1 MSFMFR
7 SVPRIVCE
15 AGGIA
20 KCGPLMKELGASRV
34 TIICDPGIVALG
46 FADLAKKSLEAVDI
60 AVQIFSDVAADPPQ
74 KIVQQAIDGA
84 RDWNA
89 DGVIGLGGGSSLD
102 SAKLVA
108 LLAKS
113 DQSIEEIYGVDKAT
127 GDRLPLIQIPTTAGT
142 GSEVT
147 WVSVITDNDNLKQV
161 VYTPQLM
168 PDIALLDAELTYGLP
183 QKVTAATGLD
193 AMVHAIEGYTSRT
206 RKNPIADGMAVT
218 ALSLLGKNLMK
229 VIENP
234 GDKDARAAMLQGSL
248 IAGMAF
254 ANASVAAIH
263 GLAYPLGARFHI
275 PHGHANAL
283 VMAQVLRFNLPKATK
298 LYAELAPCL
307 LGDAEFAS
315 DEEAADAFVRRIED
329 MVQASGL
336 EIRLRDLG
344 VTEDSLPEMA
354 EEVFTKIYR
363 LIESNPRD
371 MTASDIEAIYRQVY

>member
-20 KCGPLMKELGASRV
+20 KAGPLMKELGATRV

-46 FADLAKKSLEAVDI
+46 FADQAQQSLESVGI
-60 AVQIFSDVAADPPQ
+60 AVQVFSDVAADPPQ
-74 KIVQQAIDGA
+74 HIVQQAIDGA
-84 RDWNA
+84 KDWKA

-108 LLAKS
+108 LLANS
-113 DQSIEEIYGVDKAT
+113 DQTIEEIYGIDKAT

-147 WVSVITDNDNLKQV
+147 WVSVITDPDHLKQV

-234 GDKDARAAMLQGSL
+234 GDKDARSAMLQGSL

-283 VMAQVLRFNLPKATK
+283 VMAQVLRFNLPAAGK

-307 LGDAEFAS
+307 IADTDFAS
-315 DEEAADAFVRRIED
+315 DDEAAEAFVRRIEE
-329 MVQASGL
+329 MVPASGL
-336 EIRLRDLG
+336 ETRLRDLG
-344 VTEDSLPEMA
+344 VTEESLPEMA

-371 MTASDIEAIYRQVY
+371 MTTKDIEAIYREVY

>member
-20 KCGPLMKELGASRV
+20 RAGLLMKELGATRV

-46 FADLAKKSLEAVDI
+46 FADQAQQSLESVGI
-60 AVQIFSDVAADPPQ
+60 AVQVFSDVAADPPQ
-74 KIVQQAIDGA
+74 HIVQQAIDGA
-84 RDWNA
+84 KDWKA

-108 LLAKS
+108 LLANS
-113 DQSIEEIYGVDKAT
+113 DQTIEEIYGIDKAT

-147 WVSVITDNDNLKQV
+147 WVAVITDPDHLKQV

-206 RKNPIADGMAVT
+206 RKNPIADGMAIT

-234 GDKDARAAMLQGSL
+234 GDQDARSAMLQGSL

-283 VMAQVLRFNLPKATK
+283 VMAQVLRFNLPAAGK

-307 LGDAEFAS
+307 IEDADFAS
-315 DEEAADAFVRRIED
+315 DDEAAEAFVRRIEE
-329 MVQASGL
+329 MVPASGL
-336 EIRLRDLG
+336 ETRLRDLG

-371 MTASDIEAIYRQVY
+371 MTTKDIEAIYREVY

>member
-20 KCGPLMKELGASRV
+20 RTGTLMKELGATRV
-34 TIICDPGIVALG
+34 TVVCDPGIVTLG
-46 FADLAKKSLEAVDI
+46 FADQVQKSLEAAGI
-60 AVQIFSDVAADPPQ
+60 AVQIFSDVKADPPQ
-74 KIVQQAIDGA
+74 NIVQQAIDGA
-84 RDWNA
+84 KEWQA
-89 DGVIGLGGGSSLD
+89 DGVVGIGGGSSLD

-108 LLAKS
+108 LLANS
-113 DQSIEEIYGVDKAT
+113 DQTIEGIYGIDKAT

-147 WVSVITDNDNLKQV
+147 WVSVITDNNNLKQV

-234 GDKDARAAMLQGSL
+234 GDKEARSAMLQGSL

-254 ANASVAAIH
+254 ANASVAAVH

-283 VMAQVLRFNLPKATK
+283 VMAQVLRFNLPAASK

-307 LGDAEFAS
+307 IEDADFSS
-315 DEEAADAFVRRIED
+315 DEDAAEAFVRRIEA
-329 MVQASGL
+329 MVLASGL
-336 EIRLRDLG
+336 ETRLHELG
-344 VTEDSLPEMA
+344 ITEDSLPEMA
-354 EEVFTKIYR
+354 EEVFTKIHR

-371 MTASDIEAIYRQVY
+371 MTTNDIEAIYRSVF

>member
-20 KCGPLMKELGASRV
+20 KTGPLMKELGASRV
-34 TIICDPGIVALG
+34 SIICDPGIVALG
-46 FADLAKKSLEAVDI
+46 FADQAQKSLEAVGI
-60 AVQIFSDVAADPPQ
+60 AVQVFSDVAADPPQ
-74 KIVQQAIDGA
+74 HIVQHAIDGA
-84 RDWNA
+84 KDWNA

-108 LLAKS
+108 LLANS
-113 DQSIEEIYGVDKAT
+113 DQTIEDIYGIDKAT

-147 WVSVITDNDNLKQV
+147 WVSVITDPDNLKQV

-234 GDKDARAAMLQGSL
+234 GDKDARSAMLQGSL

-283 VMAQVLRFNLPKATK
+283 VMAQVLRFNLPAAGK
-298 LYAELAPCL
+298 LYAELAPCMI
-307 LGDAEFAS
+307 DNADFAT
-315 DEEAADAFVRRIED
+315 DEEAAEAFVKRIEE
-329 MVQASGL
+329 MVPASGL
-336 EIRLRDLG
+336 ETRLRDLG

-371 MTASDIEAIYRQVY
+371 MTASDIEAIYRVVY

>member
-1 MSFMFR
+1 M
-7 SVPRIVCE
+7 
-15 AGGIA
+15 
-20 KCGPLMKELGASRV
+20 
-34 TIICDPGIVALG
+34 
-46 FADLAKKSLEAVDI
+46 
-60 AVQIFSDVAADPPQ
+60 
-74 KIVQQAIDGA
+74 
-84 RDWNA
+84 
-89 DGVIGLGGGSSLD
+89 
-102 SAKLVA
+102 
-108 LLAKS
+108 
-113 DQSIEEIYGVDKAT
+113 
-127 GDRLPLIQIPTTAGT
+127 PLIQIPTTAGT

-147 WVSVITDNDNLKQV
+147 WVSVITDPDNLKQV

-168 PDIALLDAELTYGLP
+168 PDIALLDPELTYGLP

-234 GDKDARAAMLQGSL
+234 SDKDARSAMLQGSL

-283 VMAQVLRFNLPKATK
+283 VMAQVLRFNLPAAGK
-298 LYAELAPCL
+298 LYAELAPCIL
-307 LGDAEFAS
+307 DQTDFKS
-315 DEEAADAFVRRIED
+315 DEEAAEKFVQRIEE
-329 MVQASGL
+329 MVPASGL
-336 EIRLRDLG
+336 ETRLRDLG
-344 VTEDSLPEMA
+344 VTKDALPEMA
-354 EEVFTKIYR
+354 DEVFTKIYR

-371 MTASDIEAIYRQVY
+371 MTASEIEAIYRQVY

>member
-15 AGGIA
+15 AGGIV
-20 KCGPLMKELGASRV
+20 KTGPLMKELGATRV

-46 FADLAKKSLEAVDI
+46 FADQAQKSLEAVGI
-60 AVQIFSDVAADPPQ
+60 AVQVFSDVAADPPQ
-74 KIVQQAIDGA
+74 HIVQRAIDGA
-84 RDWNA
+84 KDWKA

-108 LLAKS
+108 LLANS
-113 DQSIEEIYGVDKAT
+113 EQTIEDIYGIDKAT
-127 GDRLPLIQIPTTAGT
+127 GNRLPLIQIPTTAGT

-147 WVSVITDNDNLKQV
+147 WVSVITDPDNLKQV

-234 GDKDARAAMLQGSL
+234 GDKDARSAMLQGSL

-283 VMAQVLRFNLPKATK
+283 VMAQVLRFNLPSAGK

-307 LGDAEFAS
+307 IENADFATE
-315 DEEAADAFVRRIED
+315 EEAAEAFVKRIEE
-329 MVQASGL
+329 MVPASGL
-336 EIRLRDLG
+336 ETRLRDLG

-354 EEVFTKIYR
+354 EEVFSNIYR

-371 MTASDIEAIYRQVY
+371 MTASDIEAIYREVY

>member
-15 AGGIA
+15 AGGIVKA
-20 KCGPLMKELGASRV
+20 GPLMTELGATRV

-46 FADLAKKSLEAVDI
+46 FADQAQKSLESVGI
-60 AVQIFSDVAADPPQ
+60 AVQVFSDVAADPPQ
-74 KIVQQAIDGA
+74 HIVQKAIDGA
-84 RDWNA
+84 KEWKA

-108 LLAKS
+108 LLANS
-113 DQSIEEIYGVDKAT
+113 DQTIKEIYGIDKAM

-147 WVSVITDNDNLKQV
+147 WVSVITDPDNLKQV

-234 GDKDARAAMLQGSL
+234 GDKDARSAMLQGSL

-283 VMAQVLRFNLPKATK
+283 VMAQVLRFNLPAART

-307 LGDAEFAS
+307 IEDADFAS
-315 DEEAADAFVRRIED
+315 DDEAAEAFVRRIEE
-329 MVQASGL
+329 MVPASGL
-336 EIRLRDLG
+336 ETRLRDLG
-344 VTEDSLPEMA
+344 VTEDTLPEMA
-354 EEVFTKIYR
+354 EEVFSKIYR
-363 LIESNPRD
+363 LIESNPCD
-371 MTASDIEAIYRQVY
+371 MTTKDIEAIYREVY

>member
-7 SVPRIVCE
+7 SVPRIICK
-15 AGGIA
+15 AGGII
-20 KCGPLMKELGASRV
+20 KTGPLMKELGATRV
-34 TIICDPGIVALG
+34 TIVCDPGIVALG
-46 FADLAKKSLEAVDI
+46 FADQVQKSLESVGI
-60 AVQIFSDVAADPPQ
+60 AVQIFSEVAADPPQ
-74 KIVQQAIDGA
+74 HIVQKAIDGA
-84 RDWNA
+84 KDWKA

-108 LLAKS
+108 LLINS
-113 DQSIEEIYGVDKAT
+113 DQTINEIYGIDKAV

-147 WVSVITDNDNLKQV
+147 WVSVITDPDNLKQV

-168 PDIALLDAELTYGLP
+168 PDIALLDPELTYGLP

-234 GDKDARAAMLQGSL
+234 SDKDARSAMLQGSL

-283 VMAQVLRFNLPKATK
+283 VMAQVLRFNLPAAGK
-298 LYAELAPCL
+298 LYAELAPCIL
-307 LGDAEFAS
+307 DQTDFKS
-315 DEEAADAFVRRIED
+315 DEEAAEKFVQRIEE
-329 MVQASGL
+329 MVPASGL
-336 EIRLRDLG
+336 ETRLRDLG
-344 VTEDSLPEMA
+344 VTKDALPEMA
-354 EEVFTKIYR
+354 DEVFTKIYR

-371 MTASDIEAIYRQVY
+371 MTASEIEAIYRQVY

>member
-20 KCGPLMKELGASRV
+20 KAGLLMKELGATRV
-34 TIICDPGIVALG
+34 TIICDPGIIALG
-46 FADLAKKSLEAVDI
+46 FADQALQSLESVGI
-60 AVQIFSDVAADPPQ
+60 AVQVFSDVAADPPQ
-74 KIVQQAIDGA
+74 HIVQQAIDGA
-84 RDWNA
+84 KDWKA

-108 LLAKS
+108 LLANS
-113 DQSIEEIYGVDKAT
+113 DQTIEEIYGIDKAT

-147 WVSVITDNDNLKQV
+147 WVSVITDPDHLKQV

-234 GDKDARAAMLQGSL
+234 GDQDARSAMLQGSL

-263 GLAYPLGARFHI
+263 GLAYPLGGRFHI

-283 VMAQVLRFNLPKATK
+283 VMAQVLRFNLPAAGK

-307 LGDAEFAS
+307 IEDADFAS
-315 DEEAADAFVRRIED
+315 DDEAAEAFVRRIEE
-329 MVQASGL
+329 MVPASGL
-336 EIRLRDLG
+336 ETRLRDLG

-371 MTASDIEAIYRQVY
+371 MTTKDIEAIYREVY

>member
-15 AGGIA
+15 AGSIA
-20 KCGPLMKELGASRV
+20 KAGPLMQELGATRV

-46 FADLAKKSLEAVDI
+46 FADQVQKSLESVGI
-60 AVQIFSDVAADPPQ
+60 AVQVFSDVAADPPQ
-74 KIVQQAIDGA
+74 HIVQQAIDGA
-84 RDWNA
+84 KDWQA

-108 LLAKS
+108 LLANS
-113 DQSIEEIYGVDKAT
+113 DQTIEEIYGIDKAR

-147 WVSVITDNDNLKQV
+147 WVSVITDPDNLKQV

-234 GDKDARAAMLQGSL
+234 GDKDARSAMLQGSL

-283 VMAQVLRFNLPKATK
+283 VMAQVLRFNLPATKK

-307 LGDAEFAS
+307 IEDADFAS
-315 DEEAADAFVRRIED
+315 EDAAAEAFVQRIEE
-329 MVQASGL
+329 MVPASGL
-336 EIRLRDLG
+336 ETRLRDLG

-354 EEVFTKIYR
+354 EEVFSKIYR

-371 MTASDIEAIYRQVY
+371 MTAKDIEAIYRQVY

>member
-15 AGGIA
+15 AGGIVKA
-20 KCGPLMKELGASRV
+20 GPLMQELGATRV

-46 FADLAKKSLEAVDI
+46 FADQAQKSLESVGI
-60 AVQIFSDVAADPPQ
+60 AVQVFSDVAADPPQ
-74 KIVQQAIDGA
+74 HIVQQALDEA
-84 RDWNA
+84 KDWQA

-108 LLAKS
+108 LLANS
-113 DQSIEEIYGVDKAT
+113 DQTIEEIYGIDKAR

-147 WVSVITDNDNLKQV
+147 WVSVITDPDNLKQV

-234 GDKDARAAMLQGSL
+234 GDKDARSAMLQGSL

-283 VMAQVLRFNLPKATK
+283 VMAQVLRFNLPAAKK
-298 LYAELAPCL
+298 LYAELVPCL
-307 LGDAEFAS
+307 IEDADFAS
-315 DEEAADAFVRRIED
+315 EDAAAEAFVQRIEE
-329 MVQASGL
+329 MVPASGL
-336 EIRLRDLG
+336 ETRLRDLG

-371 MTASDIEAIYRQVY
+371 MTAKDIEAIYRQVY

>member
-15 AGGIA
+15 AGSIV
-20 KCGPLMKELGASRV
+20 KTGPLMKELGATRV

-46 FADLAKKSLEAVDI
+46 FADQAQKSLESVGI
-60 AVQIFSDVAADPPQ
+60 AVQVFSDVAADPPQ
-74 KIVQQAIDGA
+74 HIVQKAIDGA
-84 RDWNA
+84 KDWKA

-108 LLAKS
+108 LLANS
-113 DQSIEEIYGVDKAT
+113 DQTIEDIYGIDKAT

-147 WVSVITDNDNLKQV
+147 WVSVITDPDNLKQV

-234 GDKDARAAMLQGSL
+234 GDKDARSAMLQGSL

-283 VMAQVLRFNLPKATK
+283 VMAQVLRFNLPAART

-307 LGDAEFAS
+307 IEDADFAS
-315 DEEAADAFVRRIED
+315 DDEAAEAFVRRIEE
-329 MVQASGL
+329 MVPASGL
-336 EIRLRDLG
+336 ETRLRDLG

-354 EEVFTKIYR
+354 GEVFTKIYR

-371 MTASDIEAIYRQVY
+371 MTAKDIEAIYREVY

>member
-15 AGGIA
+15 AGGIVKA
-20 KCGPLMKELGASRV
+20 GPLMKELGATRV

-46 FADLAKKSLEAVDI
+46 FADQARKSLESVGI
-60 AVQIFSDVAADPPQ
+60 AVQMFSDVAADPPQ
-74 KIVQQAIDGA
+74 HIVQQAIDEA
-84 RDWNA
+84 KDWQA

-108 LLAKS
+108 LLANS
-113 DQSIEEIYGVDKAT
+113 DQTIEEIYGIDKAS
-127 GDRLPLIQIPTTAGT
+127 GNRLPLIQIPTTAGT

-147 WVSVITDNDNLKQV
+147 WVSVITDPDNLKQV

-234 GDKDARAAMLQGSL
+234 GDKDARSAMLQGSL

-283 VMAQVLRFNLPKATK
+283 VMAQVLRFNLPAAKK

-307 LGDAEFAS
+307 IEDADFAS
-315 DEEAADAFVRRIED
+315 EDAAAEAFVQRIEE
-329 MVQASGL
+329 MVPASGL

-371 MTASDIEAIYRQVY
+371 MTAKDIEAIYRQVY

>member
-7 SVPRIVCE
+7 SVARIVCE

-20 KCGPLMKELGASRV
+20 KAGPLMKELGATRV

-46 FADLAKKSLEAVDI
+46 FADQAQKSLESVGI
-60 AVQIFSDVAADPPQ
+60 AVQVFSDVAADPPQ
-74 KIVQQAIDGA
+74 HVVQQAIDGA
-84 RDWNA
+84 KDWKA
-89 DGVIGLGGGSSLD
+89 DGIIGLGGGSSLD

-108 LLAKS
+108 LLANS
-113 DQSIEEIYGVDKAT
+113 DQTIEEIYGIDKAT

-147 WVSVITDNDNLKQV
+147 WVSVITDPDHLKQV

-234 GDKDARAAMLQGSL
+234 GDKDARSAMLQGSL

-283 VMAQVLRFNLPKATK
+283 VMAQVLRFNLPAART

-307 LGDAEFAS
+307 IEDADFAS
-315 DEEAADAFVRRIED
+315 DDEAAEAFVRRIEE
-329 MVQASGL
+329 MVPASGL
-336 EIRLRDLG
+336 ETRLRDLG

-371 MTASDIEAIYRQVY
+371 MTAKDIEAIYREVY

>member
-20 KCGPLMKELGASRV
+20 KTGSLMKELGASRV
-34 TIICDPGIVALG
+34 TIVCDPGIVKLG
-46 FADLAKKSLEAVDI
+46 FAQKAQDALEAAGI
-60 AVQIFSDVAADPPQ
+60 AVQVFSDVEADPPQ
-74 KIVQQAIDGA
+74 KIVEAAIAGA
-84 RDWNA
+84 REWKA

-108 LLAKS
+108 LLANS
-113 DQSIEEIYGVDKAT
+113 DQTIEEIYGVDKAT

-147 WVSVITDNDNLKQV
+147 WVSVITDNDHLKQV

-234 GDKDARAAMLQGSL
+234 GDKEARSAMLQGSL

-283 VMAQVLRFNLPKATK
+283 VMAQVIRFNLPAAKK

-307 LGDAEFAS
+307 IEGVDFDSEDA
-315 DEEAADAFVRRIED
+315 AAEAFVKRIEE
-329 MVQASGL
+329 MVPASGL

-344 VTEDSLPEMA
+344 VTEESLPEMA
-354 EEVFTKIYR
+354 EEVFTKIHR
-363 LIESNPRD
+363 LIDSNPRD
-371 MTASDIEAIYRQVY
+371 MTAKEIEAIYRSVY

>member
-15 AGGIA
+15 AGGIV
-20 KCGPLMKELGASRV
+20 KTGPLMKELGATRV

-46 FADLAKKSLEAVDI
+46 FADQAQKSLEAVGI
-60 AVQIFSDVAADPPQ
+60 AVKVFSDVAADPPQ
-74 KIVQQAIDGA
+74 HIVQQAIDGA
-84 RDWNA
+84 KDWKA

-108 LLAKS
+108 LLTNS
-113 DQSIEEIYGVDKAT
+113 DQTIEDIYGIDKAT
-127 GDRLPLIQIPTTAGT
+127 GNRLPLIQIPTTAGT

-147 WVSVITDNDNLKQV
+147 WVSVITDRDNLKQA

-234 GDKDARAAMLQGSL
+234 NDKDARSAMLQGSL

-283 VMAQVLRFNLPKATK
+283 VMAQVLRFNLPSAGK

-307 LGDAEFAS
+307 IENADFATE
-315 DEEAADAFVRRIED
+315 EEAAEAFVKRIEE
-329 MVQASGL
+329 MVPASGL
-336 EIRLRDLG
+336 ETRLRDLG

-354 EEVFTKIYR
+354 EEVFSNIYR

-371 MTASDIEAIYRQVY
+371 MTASDIEAIYREVY

>member
-1 MSFMFR
+1 
-7 SVPRIVCE
+7 
-15 AGGIA
+15 
-20 KCGPLMKELGASRV
+20 MKELGANRV

-46 FADLAKKSLEAVDI
+46 YAQKAEDSLISAGI
-60 AVQIFSDVAADPPQ
+60 AVQVFSDVAADPPQ
-74 KIVQQAIDGA
+74 KMVEQAIA
-84 RDWNA
+84 KTKDWQA
-89 DGVIGLGGGSSLD
+89 DGIIGLGGGSSLD
-102 SAKLVA
+102 TAKLVA
-108 LLAKS
+108 LLANS
-113 DQSIEEIYGVDKAT
+113 DQTIEDVYGVDKAS

-206 RKNPIADGMAVT
+206 RKNPMADGMAVA
-218 ALSLLGKNLMK
+218 ALSLLGKNLKK

-234 GDKDARAAMLQGSL
+234 GDKDARSAMQQGSL
-248 IAGMAF
+248 LAGMAF

-263 GLAYPLGARFHI
+263 GIAYPLSAQFHI

-283 VMAQVLRFNLPKATK
+283 VMAQVLRFNLSAAKR
-298 LYAELAPCL
+298 LYAELAPAL
-307 LGDAEFAS
+307 IEGQNFTS
-315 DEEAADAFVRRIED
+315 DTEAAEAFVNQISQ
-329 MVQASGL
+329 MVADSGL
-336 EIRLRDLG
+336 ETRLRDLG
-344 VTEDSLPEMA
+344 VTEESLPEMA
-354 EEVFTKIYR
+354 KEVFTKIYR

-371 MTASDIEAIYRQVY
+371 MTIDDIEAIYRQVY